1 MKPRT
6 LQRIPP
12 GRQSEHHHNV
22 YVVLLDPAAG
32 KIVSVRAPM
41 MTGRGSTARVTT
53 GACQRPHRR
62 TIWSPLW
69 HASGDWTRQRTRL
82 RPVRNTDLGVD
93 RSPSRGQ
100 PTMSA
105 IDTEIL
111 AMFNALNP
119 TRQGKL
125 LDLLGQLIDEQDAE
139 QYKEPA
145 QPVEAAK

>member
-1 MKPRT
+1 
-6 LQRIPP
+6 L
-12 GRQSEHHHNV
+12 H
-22 YVVLLDPAAG
+22 
-32 KIVSVRAPM
+32 
-41 MTGRGSTARVTT
+41 
-53 GACQRPHRR
+53 
-62 TIWSPLW
+62 
-69 HASGDWTRQRTRL
+69 
-82 RPVRNTDLGVD
+82 LG
-93 RSPSRGQ
+93 GQ